1 MAGRFL
7 RCVHGKELLALKE
20 RLAAHLPN
28 SAILH
33 GTVET
38 GIRYGLMEKLG
49 IKLFIPK
56 HSGSLVVATP
66 AFTTKKVQ
74 SLSVFWNPEEEDEEE
89 VAQMIGSL
97 PGIDWRKPVF
107 FSTSSKTISSKVTSI
122 GNNQLVG
129 DGNIEAHTVEDS
141 SMYEIPPQLPH
152 IQCSPPEGFYLDS
165 LRPEEV
171 ALVMPFWMYQWTETY
186 SGHETLL
193 RSVPSVA
200 LRKRGDGD
208 PTSKDQLVGWIHLY
222 NNGILGNF
230 FVLPEYRGQGLSK
243 VILYELVWKVQKDG
257 LFTYGI
263 FDAHMKKYGENTKK
277 YGTVRHMDMEAVFY
291 LAKGD
296 TVDGFMKTLL

>member
-38 GIRYGLMEKLG
+38 GIRYGLMENLG
-49 IKLFIPK
+49 IKLFVPK

-129 DGNIEAHTVEDS
+129 DGNIEAHTVEGS
-141 SMYEIPPQLPH
+141 SMYEIPPQKSH
-152 IQCSPPEGFYLDS
+152 IHPPEGFYLDS

-171 ALVMPFWMYQWTETY
+171 ALVMPFWMYQWTETC
-186 SGHETLL
+186 SGLETLL

-200 LRKRGDGD
+200 IRKRGDGD
-208 PTSKDQLVGWIHLY
+208 PTSKDQLVGWSHLY
-222 NNGILGNF
+222 NNGMLGNG

-243 VILYELVWKVQKDG
+243 VILYELAWKAHKDG

-263 FDAHMKKYGENTKK
+263 FDAHMKKCGENTKK

>member
-152 IQCSPPEGFYLDS
+152 IHPPEGFYLDS

>member
-141 SMYEIPPQLPH
+141 SMYEIPPQKSH
-152 IQCSPPEGFYLDS
+152 IHPPEGFYLDS